1 MIHSR
6 LFSLTSLRL
15 QKVPNSLKEA
25 TIIPVP
31 KNNSASSLNDY
42 RPVALTSV
50 IMKSFEKHV
59 LKYLCS
65 KLPSDLDPC
74 QFAYRSNR
82 SVDDAISINIH
93 EILQHLENKNSYAR
107 VLFVDYS
114 SAFNT
119 IIPFKLHSKLINHL
133 KLPVSICNWILD
145 FLVNRPQVVRIGNNV
160 SSVLTLNTG
169 TPQGCPLSPKLY
181 SLFTYDCKVDSP
193 NCLVTKFADDT
204 TLTGLISDND
214 ESTYRVQV
222 ESLIHWCNEN
232 NLLLNVSK
240 TKEMIFDFRRKKP
253 DMQPLRIG
261 GDIVE
266 QVSSFR
272 FLGTH
277 ITDNITWSVN
287 CTEILKKARQ
297 RLYFLRKLRSYGFNQ
312 CILTN
317 FYRAIVESIL
327 TSSIIV
333 WFGRATQEDIRR
345 LSAVVR

>member
-1 MIHSR
+1 M
-6 LFSLTSLRL
+6 
-15 QKVPNSLKEA
+15 
-25 TIIPVP
+25 
-31 KNNSASSLNDY
+31 
-42 RPVALTSV
+42 
-50 IMKSFEKHV
+50 
-59 LKYLCS
+59 
-65 KLPSDLDPC
+65 
-74 QFAYRSNR
+74 
-82 SVDDAISINIH
+82 
-93 EILQHLENKNSYAR
+93 
-107 VLFVDYS
+107 
-114 SAFNT
+114 
-119 IIPFKLHSKLINHL
+119 
-133 KLPVSICNWILD
+133 
-145 FLVNRPQVVRIGNNV
+145 
-160 SSVLTLNTG
+160 
-169 TPQGCPLSPKLY
+169 
-181 SLFTYDCKVDSP
+181 
-193 NCLVTKFADDT
+193 TKFADDT

-297 RLYFLRKLRSYGFNQ
+297 RLYFMRKLRSYGFNQ

-333 WFGRATQEDIRR
+333 WFGRATQDDIRR
-345 LSAVVR
+345 LSVVVRSAEKIIGVDLPSLESLYIDRSLRRTQLILSDSDHPANAYFSFLPSHRRLRTFRGNRRFTASFFPSAVKLYNNL